1 MKKVA
6 EDVAFIGE
14 LSLDGKVNRVNGVLA
29 ICIEAKKLGIKKI
42 IVPKENAKE
51 GAIVSGIDVIG
62 VENLR
67 QTINFLND
75 NVVIEPETIDL
86 QQMFYDDFIGDVDF
100 ADIKG
105 QSSVKRALEIAAAG
119 GHNCLMIGP
128 PGSGKTM
135 LAKGFASILPELSFD
150 EALEVTKIH
159 SIMGKLPKDKP
170 LVVKRP
176 FRFPHHT
183 ISVPALIGGG
193 KIPKPGEISLAN
205 HGVLFLDELPEFNK
219 STLETLRGPLEDR
232 EVSISRLNSVI
243 TYPCNFMLIAAMNP
257 CPCGNYGSGEICT
270 CTRGAI
276 EKYISKISGPLL
288 DRIDIQIEVNKV
300 KYQEIK
306 KDTKREKSEVIRE
319 RVNKAR
325 KIQLERYSESNIYSN
340 SEMTPSLTE
349 IYCKLDERS
358 ENLLKGAF
366 EKLKLSARAY
376 NKILKVAR
384 TIADL
389 RDSKNIEYEDL
400 AEAIQYR
407 SLDRKYWKN

>member
-1 MKKVA
+1 M
-6 EDVAFIGE
+6 
-14 LSLDGKVNRVNGVLA
+14 NRVNGVLA

-62 VENLR
+62 VENLS

-75 NVVIEPETIDL
+75 NVVIEPETVDL
-86 QQMFYDDFIGDVDF
+86 QQMFYDDFISDVDF

-159 SIMGKLPKDKP
+159 SIIGKLPKDKP
-170 LVVKRP
+170 LMMKRP

-183 ISVPALIGGG
+183 ISIPALIGGG

-232 EVSISRLNSVI
+232 EVSISRLNSVV

-257 CPCGNYGSGEICT
+257 CPCGNYGSEETCV

-276 EKYISKISGPLL
+276 EKYMSKISGPLL

-306 KDTKREKSEVIRE
+306 KDTQREKSEVIRG

-325 KIQLERYSESNIYSN
+325 KTQLERYRDSSIYSN
-340 SEMTPSLTE
+340 SEMTPSLIE
-349 IYCKLDERS
+349 KYCKLDERS

>member
-1 MKKVA
+1 M
-6 EDVAFIGE
+6 
-14 LSLDGKVNRVNGVLA
+14 NGILA

-51 GAIVSGIDVIG
+51 GAIVSGIEVIG
-62 VENLR
+62 VENLS

-75 NVVIEPETIDL
+75 NVVIEPETVDL
-86 QQMFYDDFIGDVDF
+86 QQMFYDDFISDVDF

-159 SIMGKLPKDKP
+159 SIIGKLPKDKP
-170 LVVKRP
+170 LMMKRP

-183 ISVPALIGGG
+183 ISIPALIGGG

-257 CPCGNYGSGEICT
+257 CPCGNYGSEETCV

-276 EKYISKISGPLL
+276 EKYMSKISGPLL

-306 KDTKREKSEVIRE
+306 KDTQREKSEIIRE

-325 KIQLERYSESNIYSN
+325 RIQLERYSNSSIYSN
-340 SEMTPSLTE
+340 SEMTPSLIE
-349 IYCKLDERS
+349 KYCKLDERS